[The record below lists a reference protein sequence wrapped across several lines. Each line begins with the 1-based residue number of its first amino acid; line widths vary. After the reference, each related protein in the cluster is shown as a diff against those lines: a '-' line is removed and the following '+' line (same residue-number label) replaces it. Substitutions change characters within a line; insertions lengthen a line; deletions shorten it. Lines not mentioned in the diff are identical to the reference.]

1 LVRELQT
8 LQDPGHRREVF
19 DQLLAKLERKRR
31 RLDQDELDK
40 FEAAAGQNPQDL
52 LRFLRQ
58 NGPEV
63 ARHWFAEHPLL
74 AEILDGT
81 TKAGQTP
88 LLISHHPDEVRRVG
102 PGYGDGRQR
111 PDDYLS
117 GFQQFLRDNLNLIPA
132 LLVVTQ
138 RPRDLTRQQLKELR
152 LALDKAGY
160 PEIQVR
166 AAWRDKTNQDIAASI
181 VGFVR
186 QAALGDP
193 LVPYNDRVERALAA
207 ILASRYWTQ
216 PQKQWLERIGK
227 QLREEV
233 VVDREALDRGQF
245 AAQGGFARL
254 DRVFEGRL
262 DVILGDINER
272 IWKAGA

>member
-1 LVRELQT
+1 LSPT

-19 DQLLAKLERKRR
+19 DQILAKLERKRR
-31 RLDQDELDK
+31 QLKDDELAR
-40 FEAAAGQNPQDL
+40 FEAVAGQTPEDL
-52 LRFLRQ
+52 LQFLRR

-63 ARHWFAEHPLL
+63 ARQWFAEHPLL
-74 AEILDGT
+74 TEILDGIS
-81 TKAGQTP
+81 KAGQTP
-88 LLISHHPDEVRRVG
+88 LLISHHGDEVRRVEH
-102 PGYGDGRQR
+102 GYGQNRQR
-111 PDDYLS
+111 PDDYLG
-117 GFQQFLRDNLNLIPA
+117 GFRKFLEDNLNLIPA

-152 LALDKAGY
+152 LALDSAGY
-160 PEIQVR
+160 PEASVR

-181 VGFVR
+181 IGFVR

-193 LVPYNDRVERALAA
+193 LVPYAERVERALQG

-254 DRVFEGRL
+254 DRIFEGRL
-262 DVILGDINER
+262 DGILGDINER